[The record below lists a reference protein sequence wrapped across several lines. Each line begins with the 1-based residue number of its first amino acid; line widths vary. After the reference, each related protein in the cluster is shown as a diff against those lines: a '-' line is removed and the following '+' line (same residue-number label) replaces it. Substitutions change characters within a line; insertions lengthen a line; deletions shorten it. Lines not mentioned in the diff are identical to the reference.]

1 MSDDDNNDD
10 DVDDDD
16 DDDDDES
23 YLKRQSGGAS
33 CVYIGAGIWYRVV
46 TFVEC
51 IYARLSEYSTV

>member
-10 DVDDDD
+10 DVDDD

-33 CVYIGAGIWYRVV
+33 CVYVVAGICYCVV

-51 IYARLSEYSTV
+51 IYARLSVYLTV